1 MDQITTPIPDSAVAP
16 AAARERGWRLIL
28 PALGFFLL
36 VPAFAALR
44 VLVPVEQTILLVGP
58 AIGVCALVGWM
69 QGGRVW
75 LALTWLV
82 LSAWMLLR
90 PLGGTSAFEFMAR
103 SYSGSTAD
111 VAWNFAMT

>member
-1 MDQITTPIPDSAVAP
+1 MAV
-16 AAARERGWRLIL
+16 RERGWRLIL
-28 PALGFFLL
+28 PALGLFLL

-44 VLVPVEQTILLVGP
+44 ILFPVEQTILLVGP
-58 AIGVCALVGWM
+58 AIGVCALVAWV

-90 PLGGTSAFEFMAR
+90 PLDSGSAFEFMAR
-103 SYSGSTAD
+103 KAITMSWCRSGSPTGRCA
-111 VAWNFAMT
+111 